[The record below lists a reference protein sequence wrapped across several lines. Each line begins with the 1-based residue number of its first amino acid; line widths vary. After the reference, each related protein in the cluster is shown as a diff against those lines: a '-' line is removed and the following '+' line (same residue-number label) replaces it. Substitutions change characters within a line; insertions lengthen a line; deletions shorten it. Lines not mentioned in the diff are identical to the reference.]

1 MTRAQFEV
9 VLEMAV
15 YAAWWQVVVAAP
27 IDTGNLAY
35 NSIKLERTTTG
46 YVIYVDSAIAPYMVY
61 TEEPWISPYWRGK
74 KNPNEGWFKR
84 VAEDIAEY
92 IRQIFNGEKD
102 EEVNSWLDKYQWAE
116 TEGENKN
123 G

>member
-27 IDTGNLAY
+27 VDTGNLAY

-46 YVIYVDSAIAPYMVY
+46 YVIYVDDAIAPYMVY
-61 TEEPWISPYWRGK
+61 TEEPWISPYWNGK
-74 KNPNEGWFKR
+74 KNPNEGWFRKVAKR
-84 VAEDIAEY
+84 IARY
-92 IRQIFNGEKD
+92 LKKVLTGKMQD
-102 EEVNSWLDKYQWAE
+102 EVNAWLDKYQWTE
-116 TEGENKN
+116 TEGRNNN